1 MNDILQLLGA
11 GGDLA
16 IIAVLAML
24 WRFDRRLV
32 RLETLLNGK
41 KKK

>member
-1 MNDILQLLGA
+1 MEELLKLLGA
-11 GGDLA
+11 GGDVA